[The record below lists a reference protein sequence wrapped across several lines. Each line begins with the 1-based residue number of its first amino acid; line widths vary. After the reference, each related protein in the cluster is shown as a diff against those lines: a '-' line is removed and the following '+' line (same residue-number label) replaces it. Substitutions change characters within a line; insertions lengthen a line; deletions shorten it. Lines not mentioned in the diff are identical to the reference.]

1 MNVSSLSVAT
11 FATNPQYRIQVTVI
25 DKKEPGDKNI
35 VLSLMQKPQQGN
47 RNEIRLHRT
56 RLTIYKVF
64 ILNVLPLI

>member
-11 FATNPQYRIQVTVI
+11 FATNPQYRIRVTVI

-35 VLSLMQKPQQGN
+35 VLSLMQKPHQGN
-47 RNEIRLHRT
+47 RKEISLHRT